1 MASTKEVL
9 VDLFETSK
17 REKRQTFM
25 VAIFVALAA
34 MVLQPVVAQAVTRV
48 RGTVTAKVKD
58 TAGGRINST
67 NIPAQGLTDVPGSSG
82 ALDVRKFAGG
92 AGLLGVADCDG
103 PLPGSIAVSGNHVV
117 TDMLMTG
124 QDGTLSITS
133 TAVGGGAVPL
143 LVVTSDAAT
152 PNVIADLSTGL
163 GVTAPLTFTAT
174 GTDCQV
180 VVLGH
185 GT

>member
-1 MASTKEVL
+1 
-9 VDLFETSK
+9 LFETSK
-17 REKRQTFM
+17 REKRQVFL

-58 TAGGRINST
+58 TGGGRINST
-67 NIPAQGLTDVPGSSG
+67 RIAPQGLTDVPGSSG
-82 ALDVRKFAGG
+82 ALDTRNFAGG
-92 AGLLGVADCDG
+92 AGLLGVADCAG
-103 PLPGSIAVSGNHVV
+103 PAPGSFSVSGGHVV
-117 TDMLMTG
+117 TDLLMTG
-124 QDGTLSITS
+124 QGGTLTITS
-133 TAVGGGAVPL
+133 TAVPGVDL
-143 LVVTSDAAT
+143 LVVSVDAGT
-152 PNVIADLSTGL
+152 PNVIGDLASGL
-163 GVTAPLTFTAT
+163 GVTAPLTFTAA